1 MDTLYN
7 AFVAH
12 PALFLSIWTGAF
24 TLFQWVFSAYASSL
38 RAPTSTSTQNY
49 VSWFAIVNTVAG
61 NLARINPPKV
71 ENSPNFEAAVN
82 LQQKM
87 AGQPATPVQ
96 VPPTVEDSPKP

>member
-7 AFVAH
+7 AFLGH
-12 PALFLSIWTGAF
+12 PALFLTIWTGAF

-38 RAPTSTSTQNY
+38 RAPTAQSSQNY
-49 VSWFAIVNTVAG
+49 VSWFAIVNSVAG

-82 LQQKM
+82 LQREIV
-87 AGQPATPVQ
+87 GQQPHPVQ
-96 VPPTVEDSPKP
+96 VPPTVEP